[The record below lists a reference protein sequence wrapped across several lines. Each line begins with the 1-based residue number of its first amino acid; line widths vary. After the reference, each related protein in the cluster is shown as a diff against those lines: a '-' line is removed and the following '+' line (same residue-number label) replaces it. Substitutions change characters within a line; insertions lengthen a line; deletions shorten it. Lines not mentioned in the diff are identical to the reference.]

1 MPASCSLSPIF
12 PIFGRMTGAS
22 HLHFKM
28 YKPYGMLCQL
38 ASNDPR
44 EIRKKSFLSDCFTFP
59 EAIMPVGRLDEKSE
73 GLLLLTTNGKLSDQI
88 NRAGVEKEYMAQLDG
103 EIPDEAVQRL
113 SGGVEIGFAGK
124 RYATKPCRVE
134 KLDFAPDFPPPDRGI
149 RLGRHRWGSWIRVV
163 LTEGKFRQVRKM
175 TAAVGYPTLRLIR
188 VRIGTLYLGNLE
200 PGEVQPLHI
209 TGLPATG
216 LSFPDNPQG

>member
-1 MPASCSLSPIF
+1 
-12 PIFGRMTGAS
+12 MTGVP

-28 YKPYGMLCQL
+28 YKPYGVLCQL

-44 EIRKKSFLSDCFTFP
+44 DIRKKRFLSECFTFP
-59 EAIMPVGRLDEKSE
+59 EGIMPVGRLDEKSE

-88 NRAGVEKEYMAQLDG
+88 NRAGVEKEYLAQLDG
-103 EIPDEAVQRL
+103 DIPNEALQRL
-113 SGGVEIGFAGK
+113 SGGVEIGFSGK
-124 RYATKPCRVE
+124 RYATKPCLAE
-134 KLDFAPDFPPPDRGI
+134 KLDFAPDFPPPDTGI
-149 RLGRHRWGSWIRVV
+149 RLERHRPGSWIRVV

-188 VRIGTLYLGNLE
+188 VRIGTLYLGDLK

-209 TGLPATG
+209 ADLPVTG
-216 LSFPDNPQG
+216 LSFQDNPLV